1 MGVVLRSLLLWF
13 VVTLSVLVFGGL
25 VILCAPFVVPFDR
38 RRRLLL
44 RIMRSWGLMLVRLN
58 PLWGVAV
65 EGLARIDPQATYV
78 VTSNHQSNADVIVL
92 SYLSLLY
99 VYMSKRAIFRIP
111 ILGWGMRAIG
121 CIPLERGDKTSA
133 RAAMALAAERLRR
146 GVSLLIFPEGTRSRD
161 GQVGPFKDGAF
172 RLAIQTG
179 RPILPVAVDG
189 SRTVLPKGTW
199 LFTQKTRVRVAVLD
213 PVPTAGLD
221 ERQAAE
227 VMSQVRERIVAKLE
241 EMRGRAGPA
250 GSR

>member
-1 MGVVLRSLLLWF
+1 MTTPSGGPYHALVPMSVPMGVVLRSLLLWF

-78 VTSNHQSNADVIVL
+78 VTSKHQSNADVIVL

-111 ILGWGMRAIG
+111 ILGWGDAGHRLH
-121 CIPLERGDKTSA
+121 PA
-133 RAAMALAAERLRR
+133 RARR
-146 GVSLLIFPEGTRSRD
+146 QNKRTGGH
-161 GQVGPFKDGAF
+161 GA
-172 RLAIQTG
+172 
-179 RPILPVAVDG
+179 
-189 SRTVLPKGTW
+189 
-199 LFTQKTRVRVAVLD
+199 
-213 PVPTAGLD
+213 
-221 ERQAAE
+221 
-227 VMSQVRERIVAKLE
+227 
-241 EMRGRAGPA
+241 RG
-250 GSR
+250 

>member
-1 MGVVLRSLLLWF
+1 
-13 VVTLSVLVFGGL
+13 
-25 VILCAPFVVPFDR
+25 
-38 RRRLLL
+38 
-44 RIMRSWGLMLVRLN
+44 MRSWGRTLVRLN
-58 PLWGVAV
+58 PLWSVAID
-65 EGLARIDPQATYV
+65 GLERIDPRATYV

-111 ILGWGMRAIG
+111 VMGWGMRAAG

-179 RPILPVAVDG
+179 RPILPVVVDG

-199 LFTQKTRVRVAVLD
+199 LLTQKTRVRVVVLE
-213 PVPTAGLD
+213 PVPTQGLE

-227 VMSQVRERIVAKLE
+227 IMTRVRERIVAKLA
-241 EMRGRAGPA
+241 EMRGERG
-250 GSR
+250 